1 MIYGNESY
9 PRILYLGSLIPAR
22 RRWELLIFIIEEI
35 IKKDKKIDWKISPYH
50 FAKVKLSRVKK
61 KKEVWMEEEK
71 IKTKKIKKKRG
82 RGGKEKTKLKKWA
95 DVSELCGISL

>member
-1 MIYGNESY
+1 
-9 PRILYLGSLIPAR
+9 
-22 RRWELLIFIIEEI
+22 
-35 IKKDKKIDWKISPYH
+35 
-50 FAKVKLSRVKK
+50 
-61 KKEVWMEEEK
+61 MEEEK